1 MAASEDKKLEIL
13 HDHYR
18 ESFLYIYD
26 REKQRDKL
34 FLIIIALVGVVF
46 LEVQYSVIFGST
58 IKTIKLIFFELDL
71 SVMPIAI
78 FLSVTWTYLFVIVL
92 KYCQLSI
99 LIERQYDYL
108 HKLEDR
114 ISNFFG
120 DLIAYCRE
128 GRAYLDNY
136 PLFSD
141 LAWIFYVAIFPIII
155 ILSIGLLIYREQN
168 SVVVPYYHLL
178 YDIFIACGIIIAF
191 ILYRISLIKKSL
203 IFLIK
208 LFNNMTIKQII
219 KYFFKIIFGI
229 FLLLIVIVFLGA
241 GIKMMAD
248 MAQNKPSDFV
258 AINTFLTES
267 LVIITGIYAYFTLLM
282 VREMKKSRQKL
293 DEPNIQISLEPQVR
307 WGNFFDLIVENLGN
321 VPAYDLKLSIEPSG
335 LKTIG
340 DKKLEDLNLF
350 HKLIPVFGVRQK
362 IKTFAIAYVDFI
374 NSDQPKKISLTAEYK
389 TKDNDSRV
397 QSYDFDMDVYLKMS
411 CESEKSLTDV
421 AKQIERLAD
430 AVSEFSKI
438 NKNIKQ

>member
-1 MAASEDKKLEIL
+1 
-13 HDHYR
+13 
-18 ESFLYIYD
+18 
-26 REKQRDKL
+26 
-34 FLIIIALVGVVF
+34 
-46 LEVQYSVIFGST
+46 
-58 IKTIKLIFFELDL
+58 
-71 SVMPIAI
+71 
-78 FLSVTWTYLFVIVL
+78 
-92 KYCQLSI
+92 
-99 LIERQYDYL
+99 
-108 HKLEDR
+108 
-114 ISNFFG
+114 
-120 DLIAYCRE
+120 
-128 GRAYLDNY
+128 
-136 PLFSD
+136 
-141 LAWIFYVAIFPIII
+141 
-155 ILSIGLLIYREQN
+155 
-168 SVVVPYYHLL
+168 
-178 YDIFIACGIIIAF
+178 
-191 ILYRISLIKKSL
+191 
-203 IFLIK
+203 
-208 LFNNMTIKQII
+208 
-219 KYFFKIIFGI
+219 
-229 FLLLIVIVFLGA
+229 
-241 GIKMMAD
+241 
-248 MAQNKPSDFV
+248 
-258 AINTFLTES
+258 
-267 LVIITGIYAYFTLLM
+267 
-282 VREMKKSRQKL
+282 MKKSRQKL

>member
-1 MAASEDKKLEIL
+1 
-13 HDHYR
+13 
-18 ESFLYIYD
+18 
-26 REKQRDKL
+26 
-34 FLIIIALVGVVF
+34 
-46 LEVQYSVIFGST
+46 
-58 IKTIKLIFFELDL
+58 
-71 SVMPIAI
+71 
-78 FLSVTWTYLFVIVL
+78 
-92 KYCQLSI
+92 
-99 LIERQYDYL
+99 
-108 HKLEDR
+108 
-114 ISNFFG
+114 
-120 DLIAYCRE
+120 
-128 GRAYLDNY
+128 
-136 PLFSD
+136 
-141 LAWIFYVAIFPIII
+141 
-155 ILSIGLLIYREQN
+155 
-168 SVVVPYYHLL
+168 
-178 YDIFIACGIIIAF
+178 
-191 ILYRISLIKKSL
+191 
-203 IFLIK
+203 
-208 LFNNMTIKQII
+208 MTIKQII